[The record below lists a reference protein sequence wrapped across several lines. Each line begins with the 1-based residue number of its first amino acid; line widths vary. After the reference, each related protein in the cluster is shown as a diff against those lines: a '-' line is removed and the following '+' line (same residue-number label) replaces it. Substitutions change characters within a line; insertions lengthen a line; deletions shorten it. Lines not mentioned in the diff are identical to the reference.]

1 MAVMHTSKIHGRRPH
16 YRRESPHQEGEPVV
30 RADFAKVLYVVAHD
44 NVLGRKSDV
53 RGPQAGHGLT
63 KRQIGEEL
71 VRHFGPNESPDREV
85 IDDACAVFLRQNYFG
100 LKGGKSG
107 KRYLLHE
114 EYTAPTLILDRT
126 DARIVLTISELAD
139 MDDQFPLDH
148 AVGKCAAEVSIPED
162 EVRKR
167 IAIRSKT
174 INDIK
179 GYFQEV
185 QTGTYEL
192 NSKTVEE
199 ERPYL
204 ELVTELGFRTPKV
217 ALAKGEPP
225 KKRLAKRGKKLRPA
239 GGTNRSKKATQ
250 SRRNG

>member
-1 MAVMHTSKIHGRRPH
+1 MRFGREVHLEDSSVASTPGARAAASSKGHD
-16 YRRESPHQEGEPVV
+16 V
-30 RADFAKVLYVVAHD
+30 RADFAKILYVVAHD
-44 NVLGRKSDV
+44 NVQGRKSDV

-63 KRQIGEEL
+63 KRQISEEL
-71 VRHFGPNESPDREV
+71 ARQFGAEESPDRDV

-126 DARIVLTISELAD
+126 DARIVLAISELAD
-139 MDDQFPLDH
+139 MDDQFPLEH
-148 AVGKCAAEVSIPED
+148 AVKVCAGKISLPED
-162 EVRKR
+162 EVRNR
-167 IAIRSKT
+167 IALRSKT

-179 GYFQEV
+179 GYFLETT
-185 QTGTYEL
+185 TGTYEL

-204 ELVTELGFRTPKV
+204 ELVTELGFRTPKATV
-217 ALAKGEPP
+217 PP
-225 KKRLAKRGKKLRPA
+225 SKTHGVGRGRTSPGKSVKKRTAKKTRVGRK
-239 GGTNRSKKATQ
+239 G
-250 SRRNG
+250 